1 MSFTSRFELKIESMR
16 ERLHERLQEFA
27 GTIAA
32 GLAMLIDKLVDT
44 ADGGFGRRHREHV
57 QKHDGASKISGP
69 R

>member
-16 ERLHERLQEFA
+16 ERLQEFA

-44 ADGGFGRRHREHV
+44 ADGGFRAA
-57 QKHDGASKISGP
+57 AS
-69 R
+69 